1 MELKE
6 LTEKVIEIF
15 EVDEA
20 HNLTESVRDAV
31 MTKLLD
37 ERKNLNLDIDLLKEK
52 VERNP
57 KAIDV
62 DLINDIQRDLAIISE
77 LNTVVRILKELGSAK
92 PNPIR

>member
-1 MELKE
+1 MRPTLADIK
-6 LTEKVIEIF
+6 KKIAKY
-15 EVDEA
+15 EA
-20 HNLTESVRDAV
+20 E
-31 MTKLLD
+31 LLD

-77 LNTVVRILKELGSAK
+77 LNTVVRILKELGSCELT
-92 PNPIR
+92 NSQGE